1 MARAH
6 FFRYAPCCSDVIL
19 YETYFSCIVLP
30 GAILVS
36 FAVKP
41 QSTEDSHTLCVTNAV
56 HSFIVHLCPDY
67 ARNSTD
73 VLVLRF
79 FAQLEFNPAVL

>member
-6 FFRYAPCCSDVIL
+6 FFRYAPRRSDVIL
-19 YETYFSCIVLP
+19 YEADFSGVVLS
-30 GAILVS
+30 GAILES

-41 QSTEDSHTLCVTNAV
+41 QPAEDSHTLCVTDAV
-56 HSFIVHLCPDY
+56 HSFIVHLAPDY

-79 FAQLEFNPAVL
+79 FAQLEFNPAVS